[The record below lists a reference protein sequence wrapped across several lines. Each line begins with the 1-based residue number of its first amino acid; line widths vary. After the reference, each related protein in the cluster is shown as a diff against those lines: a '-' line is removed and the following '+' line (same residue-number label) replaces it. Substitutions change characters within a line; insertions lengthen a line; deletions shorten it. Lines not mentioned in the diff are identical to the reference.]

1 MRTDSLPIR
10 TQCLFDLERLSGVCV
25 ETVIVN
31 MVLVVG
37 ICDSSIKGYICSHS
51 FLLLPLFPS
60 LFQYRA
66 DMDAKNRCS
75 RLLRCRLPTRP
86 KSDRDHAPS
95 GNRIRHRFP
104 CRCGANPLRHRCPA
118 LFTRLYLSLICYRRC
133 LTSDH
138 FQIRPPL
145 TMTINQTTSMSLA
158 PGIYV
163 PVVTFFQDTAA
174 QELDIE
180 THVRHIRVL
189 AEAGVDGVVLQ
200 GSTGEA
206 VALTREER
214 KEVRSRRRCGC
225 RLMAC
230 SSFAHRKRFLRRL
243 ATLGTSSLGPS
254 GRSPLWRM

>member
-37 ICDSSIKGYICSHS
+37 ICNSSIKGYICSHS

-95 GNRIRHRFP
+95 GNRLRHRFP
-104 CRCGANPLRHRCPA
+104 YRCGANPLRHRYPA
-118 LFTRLYLSLICYRRC
+118 LFTPLYLSLICYMEM
-133 LTSDH
+133 SD
-138 FQIRPPL
+138 
-145 TMTINQTTSMSLA
+145 
-158 PGIYV
+158 
-163 PVVTFFQDTAA
+163 
-174 QELDIE
+174 
-180 THVRHIRVL
+180 
-189 AEAGVDGVVLQ
+189 
-200 GSTGEA
+200 
-206 VALTREER
+206 
-214 KEVRSRRRCGC
+214 VRSLSYPTPTYYDHQPDHEHVARSGYLCTRRHLLSGYRCPG
-225 RLMAC
+225 A
-230 SSFAHRKRFLRRL
+230 
-243 ATLGTSSLGPS
+243 
-254 GRSPLWRM
+254 